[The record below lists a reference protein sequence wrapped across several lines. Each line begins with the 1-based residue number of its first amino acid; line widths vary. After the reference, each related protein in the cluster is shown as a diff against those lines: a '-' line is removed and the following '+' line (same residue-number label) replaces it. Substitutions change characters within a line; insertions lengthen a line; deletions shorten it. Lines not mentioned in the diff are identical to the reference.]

1 MKKINRIGIVL
12 IVLWLLFSFAMIA
25 INSKN
30 YSLFDYVIT
39 FGVAFFP
46 AFVYTVIILIKASK
60 KKTTKQS
67 DNTNLANE
75 NLLTTNINVF
85 TIEKMK
91 TFINQIEES
100 LNIMERTTNPET
112 LFSRRKFGYER
123 IKELQQL
130 EKQCQFSLNTN
141 SAILLDKYNKSM
153 FSIIV
158 NCYDRYTNKAIMELK
173 TESAIKKRYDKF
185 WEIASDYISNTNELR
200 ISVEKALHFPNSNP

>member
-1 MKKINRIGIVL
+1 
-12 IVLWLLFSFAMIA
+12 MIA

-30 YSLFDYVIT
+30 YSLFDYVIA

-46 AFVYTVIILIKASK
+46 AFVYTVVILIKTLR
-60 KKTTKQS
+60 KKTINQNDKNAS
-67 DNTNLANE
+67 LSMND
-75 NLLTTNINVF
+75 TTNIVSENHATAKISTF
-85 TIEKMK
+85 NIERMK

-100 LNIMERTTNPET
+100 LSIMEKTANPET

-123 IKELQQL
+123 IVELQHL

-158 NCYDRYTNKAIMELK
+158 NCYDRYTDKAIMELK
-173 TESAIKKRYDKF
+173 SESAIKKRYDKF
-185 WEIASDYISNTNELR
+185 WEIASKYISNTNELR
-200 ISVEKALHFPNSNP
+200 LSVEKALHFPNSKSQ